1 MSAEPGT
8 NAGVETSSQPVDAAP
23 PQAGAGR
30 TPLFEGTPTLLKNL
44 GYDER
49 WLHNWLTQEPSRL
62 GLGEVEVIAQ
72 ELNQRG
78 GGYLDIFARQDKTY
92 FSIEVQLGEV
102 DASHALRVFDYWA
115 RNQEQER
122 YEGKHV
128 AVLVAESARGRFR
141 RALEAMAE
149 YLPLIVMELRVW
161 RAGDEAVAV
170 PEVVIAK
177 EGLEVATLPEPG
189 TERTPADWEAELTPQ
204 AWEFHL
210 AFKEWATAEFDD
222 VKVDYQPKSY
232 VGFRRRGK
240 VWAPLWFTKE
250 GARSYLHDPDG
261 VHDQEPSP
269 AFEAFKE
276 KLASAGVNLTW
287 AYGYDGGTHPVSI
300 GLTKADLEKP
310 EVRELLR
317 ASYEIT
323 DEDAVPWSDRQA
335 PPSDGGSNGAGAGA
349 HAPVQG
355 SAPEPS

>member
-1 MSAEPGT
+1 MKT
-8 NAGVETSSQPVDAAP
+8 NSQPVE
-23 PQAGAGR
+23 AGSPEPSSTR
-30 TPLFEGTPTLLKNL
+30 TPLFEGAPTLLKNL

-49 WLHNWLTQEPSRL
+49 WLHNWLTEEPARL
-62 GLGEVEVIAQ
+62 GLGEVDVLAQ

-78 GGYLDIFARQDKTY
+78 GGYLDILARQDKTY

-122 YEGKHV
+122 FDGKHV
-128 AVLVAESARGRFR
+128 AVLIAESARGRFR

-161 RAGDEAVAV
+161 RAGTEAVAV

-210 AFKEWATAEFDD
+210 AFKEWATSRFDD
-222 VKVDYQPKSY
+222 VRVDYQPKSY

-261 VHDQEPSP
+261 VHDQEPSA

-276 KLASAGVNLTW
+276 RLAGVGVNLTW
-287 AYGYDGGTHPVSI
+287 AYGYDGGTHPVSV
-300 GLTKADLEKP
+300 GLSKADLEKP
-310 EVRELLR
+310 EVRHLLD

-323 DEDAVPWSDRQA
+323 DEDAVPWSDRQV
-335 PPSDGGSNGAGAGA
+335 PSTADGDGG
-349 HAPVQG
+349 PVVG
-355 SAPEPS
+355 EPVPPQKSGT